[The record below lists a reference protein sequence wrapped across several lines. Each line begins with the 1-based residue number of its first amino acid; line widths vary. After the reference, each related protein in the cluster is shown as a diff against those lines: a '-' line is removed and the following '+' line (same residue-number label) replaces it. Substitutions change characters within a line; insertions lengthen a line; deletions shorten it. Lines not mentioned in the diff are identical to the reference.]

1 MQPDTD
7 TQQPNVTAL
16 ERERLSAEREG
27 RLIDLIDTNFSANGL
42 RYPLERLHDTV
53 ARYLRDARYRPHSQ
67 GDPAA
72 RAAIAEWYRR
82 DAALSVSPDAVI
94 ITASASESYGLI
106 FQALATQGDR
116 VLLPQPGY
124 PLFEHVAAY
133 HRLTTGSYPL
143 RFDEGF
149 RITEEALER
158 AVTPDCR
165 FLVMISPNNPT
176 GRMAGPAEV
185 AALLRVCRRHRLI
198 LICDE
203 VFSPYRYPPD
213 AAGQRPPL
221 PRPMAA
227 AEDVLV
233 LTINGISKLRATP
246 ELKLS
251 WIVAHGPV
259 STQSEAVDALALA
272 NDMYLSCTPLSQH
285 LLPHLLG
292 DLDHEQWLSRSVAER
307 RGTLLE
313 RVDRIGVME
322 LSLPD
327 GGIHAV
333 ARLRLDALPKHLR
346 DDEQFALRLLRDTG
360 VHLHPGY
367 LYGITDD
374 QCLVLSFLKAPN
386 PLAEGLERV
395 WEWARQFVR

>member
-1 MQPDTD
+1 MQPDLN
-7 TQQPNVTAL
+7 TQQPDLTAL
-16 ERERLSAEREG
+16 ERERRSAERDG

-53 ARYLRDARYRPHSQ
+53 AAFLRVARYHPHSQ
-67 GDPAA
+67 GDPVA
-72 RAAIAEWYRR
+72 RAAIAAWYHR
-82 DAALSVSPDAVI
+82 DAGLTVMPEAVV

-106 FQALATQGDR
+106 FQALASAGDR
-116 VLLPQPGY
+116 VLLPEPGY
-124 PLFEHVAAY
+124 PLFEHVATY
-133 HRLTTGSYPL
+133 HRLTTTCYRL
-143 RFDEGF
+143 RFDEEF

-158 AVTPDCR
+158 AVTADCR
-165 FLVMISPNNPT
+165 FLVLISPNNPT
-176 GRMAGPAEV
+176 GRVAEPLEV
-185 AALLRVCRRHRLI
+185 AAVLRVCRRHRLI

-203 VFSPYRYPPD
+203 VFSPYRYPPE
-213 AAGQRPPL
+213 ATEGRPPL
-221 PRPMAA
+221 PRPMAD
-227 AEDVLV
+227 AEEVLV

-259 STQSEAVDALALA
+259 SLVREAIPPLALA

-285 LLPHLLG
+285 LLPHLLE
-292 DLDHEQWLSRSVAER
+292 DLEHEQMLYRSVAER
-307 RGTLLE
+307 RRILLD
-313 RVDRIGVME
+313 RVDGMGILE
-322 LSLPD
+322 LCCPN

-333 ARLRLDALPKHLR
+333 SRLRLDMVPELLR
-346 DDEQFALRLLRDTG
+346 DDERCALRLLRDTG

-367 LYGITDD
+367 LYGIVDD

-395 WEWARQFVR
+395 GEWTRRVAR

>member
-1 MQPDTD
+1 MQPDPETHVPD
-7 TQQPNVTAL
+7 VTAL
-16 ERERLSAEREG
+16 ERERLSAERDG

-53 ARYLRDARYRPHSQ
+53 AAFLRDARYHPHPQ
-67 GDPAA
+67 GAPAA
-72 RAAIAEWYRR
+72 RAAVAAWYHG
-82 DAALSVSPDAVI
+82 DAGLTVSPEAVV

-106 FQALATQGDR
+106 FQALASAGDR
-116 VLLPQPGY
+116 VLLPEPGY

-133 HRLTTGSYPL
+133 HRLTTAFYRL
-143 RFDEGF
+143 RFDEEF

-165 FLVMISPNNPT
+165 FMVLISPNNPT
-176 GRMAGPAEV
+176 GRVAGQSELDAM
-185 AALLRVCRRHRLI
+185 LRVCRRHGLI

-203 VFSPYRYPPD
+203 VFSPYRYPSEATD
-213 AAGQRPPL
+213 GRPPL
-221 PRPMAA
+221 PRPM

-259 STQSEAVDALALA
+259 STLREAIPALALA

-285 LLPHLLG
+285 LLPHLLE
-292 DLDHEQWLSRSVAER
+292 DLDHEQMLYRSVAAR
-307 RGTLLE
+307 RRILLDWI
-313 RVDRIGVME
+313 DRIGVLE
-322 LSLPD
+322 LCRPS

-333 ARLRLDALPKHLR
+333 ARLRLDLIPEPLR
-346 DDEQFALRLLRDTG
+346 DDERCALRLLRDTG

-367 LYGITDD
+367 LYGIADD

-395 WEWARQFVR
+395 GEWARQVAR